1 MSIKRFGVSLD
12 EDILKTLDSYV
23 VDNSFSNRSQ
33 ALRFIIEKQSVKK
46 KWKDDQLVAGVLV
59 LVYDH
64 HKRDITN
71 QLVEIQHDY
80 HHLILAVQHVHL
92 DHHNCLETIAL
103 KGRAGELTDL
113 SNKIIGLK
121 GIRNGKLV
129 MSLAE

>member
-12 EDILKTLDSYV
+12 EEILKTLDNYV
-23 VDNSFSNRSQ
+23 VDNNFSNRSQ
-33 ALRFIIEKQSVKK
+33 ALRFLIEKQSVKK

-71 QLVEIQHDY
+71 QLVDVQHDY

-92 DHHNCLETIAL
+92 DHHNCLETLAL
-103 KGRAGELTDL
+103 KGRAQELTDL
-113 SNKIIGLK
+113 SNRIMGLK

>member
-12 EDILKTLDSYV
+12 EEVLKTLDKYV
-23 VDNSFSNRSQ
+23 TDNNFSNRSQ

-46 KWKDDQLVAGVLV
+46 KWKDDELVAGVLV

-71 QLVEIQHDY
+71 QLVEVQHDF

-103 KGRAGELTDL
+103 RGQAGELTDL
-113 SNKIIGLK
+113 SNRIIGMK

-129 MSLAE
+129 MSLAG